1 MEVEL
6 EHTKKEQ
13 QIISLKNIID
23 AEENERLDIS
33 FSLNENVAQMLAAVQ
48 LHISLA
54 KKKINNEAFVFI
66 DEAENILKEAIW
78 EIKTL
83 ASSISPFMLKNI
95 GFTYL
100 LNDLIQ
106 LIEDHHEIKCEVN
119 LDESIIASASIS
131 NRNILYQIAQLQI
144 INILKCNKVEKV
156 CITIKNY
163 ANKILMTIED
173 DGERL
178 SLDLTKE
185 SYGFIKL
192 KERVEAFDGT
202 FSIAKNNNE
211 QGRTL
216 EIIL

>member
-1 MEVEL
+1 MEIDL
-6 EHTKKEQ
+6 KHLKKNQ
-13 QIISLKNIID
+13 QIRLLKNIVD

-78 EIKTL
+78 EVKTL

-100 LNDLIQ
+100 LNDLIL
-106 LIEDHHEIKCEVN
+106 LIENHHQIKCEVN
-119 LDESIIASASIS
+119 LNEDAITSASIS
-131 NRNILYQIAQLQI
+131 IRNILYQVAQLQI
-144 INILKCNKVEKV
+144 INILKCNNVEKV
-156 CITIKNY
+156 CIIIKNY
-163 ANKILMTIED
+163 TNKIFMSIKD

-178 SLDLTKE
+178 FFDPIKE
-185 SYGFIKL
+185 ANSFIEL
-192 KERVEAFDGT
+192 KERIEAFDGN
-202 FSIAKNNNE
+202 FSIAKNNGQ
-211 QGRTL
+211 QGCTL

>member
-1 MEVEL
+1 MEVDL
-6 EHTKKEQ
+6 DYKKKEH
-13 QIISLKNIID
+13 QITSLKNIID
-23 AEENERLDIS
+23 AEESERLDIS
-33 FSLNENVAQMLAAVQ
+33 FSLNESVAQMLAAVQ

-106 LIEDHHEIKCEVN
+106 LIEDHHEIKCKVN
-119 LDESIIASASIS
+119 LDEAAIAATSIS
-131 NRNILYQIAQLQI
+131 IRNILYQVAQLQI

-156 CITIKNY
+156 SITIKNNT
-163 ANKILMTIED
+163 NKILMCIED
-173 DGERL
+173 DGKRL
-178 SLDLTKE
+178 SLDSTKE
-185 SYGFIKL
+185 SNSFLNL
-192 KERVEAFDGT
+192 KERIEAFDGT
-202 FSIAKNNNE
+202 FTFAKNNDGE
-211 QGRTL
+211 GCLL

>member
-1 MEVEL
+1 MEVDSEY
-6 EHTKKEQ
+6 TKKIH
-13 QIISLKNIID
+13 QITSLKNIID
-23 AEENERLDIS
+23 VEENERLDIS

-48 LHISLA
+48 LHIGLA
-54 KKKINNEAFVFI
+54 KKKINDEALVFI
-66 DEAENILKEAIW
+66 DEAESILKEAIW

-119 LDESIIASASIS
+119 LDEAVIASASIS
-131 NRNILYQIAQLQI
+131 IRNVLYQVAQLQI

-156 CITIKNY
+156 CITIKSY
-163 ANKILMTIED
+163 TNKILMCIKD

-178 SLDLTKE
+178 HLDATKE
-185 SYGFIKL
+185 SNSFIHL
-192 KERVEAFDGT
+192 KERIEAFDGA
-202 FSIAKNNNE
+202 FSIVINNNQ
-211 QGRTL
+211 QGCSI
-216 EIIL
+216 EVIL